1 MGSNLSLSIKM
12 LQSMMTALGLDESN
26 FGSIY
31 QDAMGRNKP
40 CLSQNLKRN
49 TLLSD
54 FHCIFSLPLPAQ
66 PAHRPPKQC
75 RLARL

>member
-40 CLSQNLKRN
+40 CFRRKKSPVVLRVLTGWVFN
-49 TLLSD
+49 
-54 FHCIFSLPLPAQ
+54 
-66 PAHRPPKQC
+66 
-75 RLARL
+75 